1 VLDPK
6 IEAVLAGMLAAP
18 GPPAHEIP
26 IEEARI
32 NHLMET
38 ARLCGAGPVVADVR
52 DLTAPGPGG
61 DIPVRVYTPDAAGPL
76 PIVVW
81 LHGGGWAMGSIE
93 TYDAPVRALA
103 VAAGAIV
110 VSVEYRLAPEH
121 RFPAAVDDSLAAV
134 RWAAATGAELGG
146 DTTRVAVAG
155 DSAGGN
161 LAAVVARRLRGEL
174 DLRLQALIYPVT
186 DGGVNTPSFREFGDR
201 YGLTAE
207 GMKRFWELYL
217 DGGNAGDP
225 DASPLRADDLSG
237 VAPAFVL
244 TAEADVLR
252 DEGEAYAQ
260 ALQEAGVP
268 VTLRRFDGTI
278 HGFFR
283 WLAVTDVA
291 GQAIEETAA
300 ALRSA
305 FDR

>member
-6 IEAVLAGMLAAP
+6 IEEVLAGMLAAP

-26 IEEARI
+26 IEQARI
-32 NHLMET
+32 NHRMET
-38 ARLCGAGPVVADVR
+38 ERLCGAGPAVADVR
-52 DLTAPGPGG
+52 DLMVPGPGG
-61 DIPVRVYTPDAAGPL
+61 DIPVRVYTPDAEAPL
-76 PIVVW
+76 PILVW

-103 VAAGAIV
+103 GAAGALV
-110 VSVEYRLAPEH
+110 ASVEYRLAPEH

-146 DTTRVAVAG
+146 DPARIAVGG

-161 LAAVVARRLRGEL
+161 LAAVVARKLRGEL

-186 DGGVNTPSFREFGDR
+186 DGGVNTPSFREFADR
-201 YGLTAE
+201 YGLTAA

-217 DGGNAGDP
+217 DGTDATDP
-225 DASPLRADDLSG
+225 DASPLRDPDLAG
-237 VAPAFVL
+237 VAPAYVL
-244 TAEADVLR
+244 TAERDVLR
-252 DEGEAYAQ
+252 DEGEAYAL
-260 ALQEAGVP
+260 ALRDAGVP

-283 WLAVTDVA
+283 WLAATDVA
-291 GQAIEETAA
+291 GQAIAETGA